1 MAARLRLSSSLSA
14 IAAILVALCA
24 PLSLGL
30 PLATS
35 ADSAAEVARSTDAA
49 PWWQSGVISHWY
61 APDNDWPSAVD
72 IVKAHAPL
80 VTSVMSYCGIDVA
93 DNGTM
98 IIAFHD
104 TCVGLFAALKG
115 LGVRAELATGSGNC
129 SIDAFRTLW
138 RDTVESPA
146 TLRDAVLAV
155 GASGLNIDFEP
166 QADNCQGG
174 ATGDAGDAALFA
186 AWLGAV
192 RAQLSP
198 HGVRLTVDVASWS
211 PVLREY
217 ATLAAGVDRV
227 LTMETYNGDNP
238 SQWDGF
244 FSDFVGATPL
254 DKAGV
259 GLGAWS
265 DAKSDWWETSAAAQY
280 KVNASLAA
288 KVPELAVFRIVPA
301 PEVSP
306 EWPLGFWW
314 PALSAF
320 KQ

>member
-1 MAARLRLSSSLSA
+1 MATRCRHTRSPLCSLIAAVVLILRPDHSSSA
-14 IAAILVALCA
+14 TAAA
-24 PLSLGL
+24 S
-30 PLATS
+30 
-35 ADSAAEVARSTDAA
+35 AA

-61 APDNDWPSAVD
+61 APDNDWPAAVD

-80 VTSVMSYCGIDVA
+80 VTSLMSYCGIDVA

-129 SIDAFRTLW
+129 SIDTFRALW
-138 RDTVESPA
+138 RDTTDSPVA
-146 TLRDAVLAV
+146 LRDAVLSV
-155 GASGLNIDFEP
+155 GADGLNVDFEP

-174 ATGDAGDAALFA
+174 PTGDASDAALFA
-186 AWLGAV
+186 TWLGAV

-211 PVLREY
+211 PVLSEY

-238 SQWDGF
+238 GQWDGYL
-244 FSDFVGATPL
+244 SAFVGATPL

-265 DAKSDWWETSAAAQY
+265 DGTSGWWESSAAAQH

-288 KVPELAVFRIVPA
+288 KVPELAVFRIVPS

-306 EWPLGFWW
+306 EWPLAFWW

-320 KQ
+320 KP